1 VTFQLVE
8 RAEDKA
14 FHPGQPF
21 LVFCAR
27 RCKHRKFRATI
38 PRIFRTT
45 SEVTVRGKLRTRQ
58 EQSDLHSA
66 LPSADL
72 GGQETAGAMK
82 PVETQV

>member
-14 FHPGQPF
+14 FHPGQPI
-21 LVFCAR
+21 LVFSR
-27 RCKHRKFRATI
+27 RAVEYRTFRATI

-45 SEVTVRGKLRTRQ
+45 SEVTVRGKLRTGQ

-72 GGQETAGAMK
+72 GGQETAGAIK

>member
-1 VTFQLVE
+1 LKIRLSTPANQFWY
-8 RAEDKA
+8 
-14 FHPGQPF
+14 
-21 LVFCAR
+21 FCAQ

-58 EQSDLHSA
+58 EQSDFHSA

-72 GGQETAGAMK
+72 GVQETAGAMK